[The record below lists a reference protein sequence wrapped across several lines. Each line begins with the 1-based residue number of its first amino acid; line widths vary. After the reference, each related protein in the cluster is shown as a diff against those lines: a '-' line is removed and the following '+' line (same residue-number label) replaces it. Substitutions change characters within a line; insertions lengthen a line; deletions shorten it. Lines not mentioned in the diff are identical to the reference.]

1 MGRPRVGVDWL
12 IRSTRP
18 LKYWRAVAV
27 AIDGRGTKVGG
38 VAVGRQRDV

>member
-18 LKYWRAVAV
+18 LKHWRAVAV
-27 AIDGRGTKVGG
+27 AVDGRGIKAGG
-38 VAVGRQRDV
+38 ATVGRQRDV